1 MPKYSIEQFENM
13 FKEADV
19 SKDHKISLP
28 EIISYLQSKSM
39 KVNEDRTKKYFA
51 MFDKDQSQ
59 YLDIKE
65 WVRLME
71 VLYGDE

>member
-19 SKDHKISLP
+19 NKDHKISLP
-28 EIISYLQSKSM
+28 EIISYLLSKSM